1 MKCLL
6 IASESAEVLF
16 YWTDPDFDVSLQQ
29 RFAKSAVKH
38 GEVPATEDSINTLF
52 APLLISCITLN
63 EKLSDTYT
71 SFVSENQHLFVLHQ
85 FAECTYIAVNGDG
98 SENEDDLRRK
108 IFVLKKIIDL
118 HFGLVTLDASL
129 LKKELRP
136 QDTEQRHLVWKMLQS
151 MLVTYSRLTQED
163 QSFLV
168 EAVER
173 LIHPQLCERCIEFL
187 DRQVVQQINGRAERA
202 SEEVVHAFILVHT
215 KLLAFFSSRNA
226 SSVKP
231 SDLLSLILIAQ
242 DMYPSNGQLE
252 TQAGKDVEDL
262 TVAEE
267 FHTPQSSPSPHGA
280 GDLGMA
286 GSSSHTFQ
294 FTDSEIQIAEDTVQA
309 ASESSVPR
317 RIFLDANLKEH
328 YCPMM
333 PHNMYCMSLWP
344 AISLVL
350 LTKIPSSHVA
360 VSLHQLL
367 DAFTVLEAKLNEGQ
381 EVGHAPRA
389 YPNMAD
395 LRHRMDK
402 FIKAVATRER
412 PLQYAW
418 ADFKSKAFSKAD
430 TGNHHDLLQACRNVK
445 SQLCSVYQQRFLL
458 RAGRECQ
465 HLSSNLQARVL
476 ETVQGKLMDWKEF
489 LLVKSKRNVTMI
501 SHLQDF
507 PGLIHFIYV
516 DRTAGQ
522 MIAPAINMIE
532 KPTSELGKGPVA
544 AFIKNKV
551 WSLVGLGR
559 RYLQKGYTTLTFR
572 DGDYYCCYF
581 LWFENETGYKL
592 PGIELPMLS
601 DDSAP
606 IGILTGDYYRKLLRY
621 YSKNHSSEVIKC
633 FELLTIHLGVVPTQ
647 FIIQQCC
654 DLARKLWEPS
664 RIPLL

>member
-252 TQAGKDVEDL
+252 TQAGKVRFPGFVWGE
-262 TVAEE
+262 
-267 FHTPQSSPSPHGA
+267 GA
-280 GDLGMA
+280 NGERLHVKYSGLYR
-286 GSSSHTFQ
+286 H
-294 FTDSEIQIAEDTVQA
+294 
-309 ASESSVPR
+309 SVPR

-412 PLQYAW
+412 PVTITIIILALCVL
-418 ADFKSKAFSKAD
+418 KHLKAL
-430 TGNHHDLLQACRNVK
+430 HRIYL
-445 SQLCSVYQQRFLL
+445 
-458 RAGRECQ
+458 
-465 HLSSNLQARVL
+465 LSSFCVTFR
-476 ETVQGKLMDWKEF
+476 GKLMDWKEF
-489 LLVKSKRNVTMI
+489 LLVKN
-501 SHLQDF
+501 F